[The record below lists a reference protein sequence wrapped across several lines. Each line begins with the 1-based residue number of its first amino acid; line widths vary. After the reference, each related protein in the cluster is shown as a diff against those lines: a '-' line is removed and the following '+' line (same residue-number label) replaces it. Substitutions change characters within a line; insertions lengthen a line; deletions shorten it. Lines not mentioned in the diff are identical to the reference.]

1 MIDVS
6 FIQKKAEEMGLSI
19 AALER
24 KADLYNGAINNMR
37 ESNPTIESLKKVAD
51 VLGCTLDDLLKKEA
65 C

>member
-37 ESNPTIESLKKVAD
+37 EGNPTIESLKKVAD
-51 VLGCTLDDLLKKEA
+51 ILGCTLDDLLKKED
-65 C
+65 